1 MTMTAENDPV
11 PAGLTRPPAA
21 SAFPPGFL
29 WGVATSAYQIEGA
42 VGQDGRGASIWD
54 TFSRTPGKV
63 ANGHNGDVA
72 ADHYARYE
80 QDVALMSEL
89 GMGGYRFSVAW
100 PRIQPDGRGPADA
113 RGLDFYSRLVDSLLE
128 KNIRPA
134 LTLYHWDLPQTLED
148 EGGWRNRDTAFRF
161 AEYAQLVSEALGDR
175 VKLWGTLNEPWCAAF
190 LGYGNGI
197 HAPGAVDP
205 AGSLIAAH
213 HLLLSHGLA
222 VPAVRAAAPDAEV
235 GITLNFYPVDADTQS
250 SADLDAAHRIDLL
263 QNRLFLD
270 PVVEGAYPV
279 DVREHFERVCGTG
292 HIEPEDE
299 KIIGA
304 PVDFLGVNYYTSYR
318 VAGGGEPSGPS
329 PWPGAEDVRFLDRG
343 LPRTGIGWEI
353 DSDGLRRQ
361 LVRISRDHP
370 GLTMY
375 ITENGAAFDDTV
387 DADGRIDDTDRISY
401 IDGHLRA
408 VHQAIEEGA
417 DVRGYFLWS
426 LLDNFEWAEGYG
438 MRFGIVRV
446 DFETQQRTPK
456 QSALWYGNVAVAGRL
471 PH

>member
-1 MTMTAENDPV
+1 MTAENDPV
-11 PAGLTRPPAA
+11 PAALSRPTAPA
-21 SAFPPGFL
+21 AFPPGFL

-42 VGQDGRGASIWD
+42 VDRDGRGVSIWD

-63 ANGHNGDVA
+63 ALGHTGDVA

-100 PRIQPDGRGPADA
+100 PRIQPDGRGPAEQ
-113 RGLDFYSRLVDSLLE
+113 RGLDFYSRLVDSLLGSG
-128 KNIRPA
+128 IQPA
-134 LTLYHWDLPQTLED
+134 LTLYHWDLPQALED
-148 EGGWRNRDTAFRF
+148 KGGWRNRDTALRF
-161 AEYAQLVSEALGDR
+161 AEYAHLVAEALGDR

-190 LGYGNGI
+190 LGYAGGI
-197 HAPGAVDP
+197 HAPGVVDP
-205 AGSLIAAH
+205 AGSLRAAH
-213 HLLLSHGLA
+213 HLLLGHGLA
-222 VPAVRAAAPDAEV
+222 VPAVRDAAPEAEV
-235 GITLNFYPVDADTQS
+235 GITLNFYPVTPDSDSAADV
-250 SADLDAAHRIDLL
+250 DAAHRIDLL

-270 PVVEGAYPV
+270 PVTEGAYPA
-279 DVREHFERVCGTG
+279 DMREHFERVGGTDF
-292 HIEPEDE
+292 IEAGDE
-299 KIIGA
+299 KAIGA
-304 PVDFLGVNYYTSYR
+304 PIDFLGVNYYSSYR

-353 DSDGLRRQ
+353 DADGLRSQ

-370 GLTMY
+370 GLAMY

-387 DADGRIDDTDRISY
+387 DADGQVRDTDRIAY
-401 IDGHLRA
+401 LDGHLRA
-408 VHQAIEEGA
+408 THRAVEEGA

-446 DFETQQRTPK
+446 DFDTQVRTPK
-456 QSALWYGNVAVAGRL
+456 QSALWYGGVALANKL
-471 PH
+471 PD